1 MTANTSQ
8 VVLVVDDD
16 VRVLRLL
23 DDAVQSLGYR
33 VITAATGEAA
43 LAQGQAETPDLVL
56 LDLRLPDMTGA
67 AVLDALLA
75 RHPDLPVVVL
85 SGDFSD
91 EDKAKLRRASGVIQK
106 PVDLNLLLGIV
117 RQMLQRGDG

>member
-1 MTANTSQ
+1 MTANASQ

-106 PVDLNLLLGIV
+106 PVDLTLLLGIV